1 MNSRRYIYRVLAK
14 SGSASPYWAVMV
26 NNKAGKAF
34 KRFVDAKYGSEE
46 QALAAAEKHRDAVV
60 ARLGLLGQVTKPDSP
75 HPGVSRTESV
85 NDRDGYPRMEAY
97 WQAYWIKADGKQA
110 TRRFSIKKHGEE
122 QAKKLAIAARLR
134 ADSALKAGVDP
145 FFELP
150 PSRAA
155 LWRYMDF
162 TKFLA
167 MLEDKA
173 LFFSSS
179 SNFEDPFEG
188 AYSLGNVFKRGFVMS
203 RSAKKKELSLSAA
216 EPKYVI
222 SCWYAAQHESAAMW
236 SLYSKTA
243 DSIAIKT
250 TVKRLRASLPSP
262 AQMGLVKYVDY
273 TQSWIPEDT
282 PILRYFHKRIS
293 FQHEHELRAVV
304 DLANPQASLMGNMSE
319 NGLKVGMDLN
329 YLIEAIYIGPKS
341 SDWFVDLVCA
351 VCKRYGI
358 KAEPTR
364 SSLYDG
370 PVL

>member
-1 MNSRRYIYRVLAK
+1 MNSRHYIYRVIPK
-14 SGSASPYWAVMV
+14 SAAASPYWTVMV

-34 KRFVDAKYGSEE
+34 KRFVDAKYGGESE
-46 QALAAAEKHRDAVV
+46 ALAAAEKHRDAVV
-60 ARLGLLGQVTKPDSP
+60 VRLGLAGRVAKPDSP

-85 NDRDGYPRMEAY
+85 IDRDGYPRTDAY
-97 WQAYWIKADGKQA
+97 WQAYWIKADGNQA

-122 QAKKLAIAARLR
+122 QAKKLAIAARVR
-134 ADSALKAGVDP
+134 ADAALKAGVDP

-150 PSRAA
+150 PARAA

-179 SNFEDPFEG
+179 NNFEDPFEG

-203 RSAKKKELSLSAA
+203 RSTKSKSLSLSAP
-216 EPKYVI
+216 EPKFVI
-222 SCWYAAQHESAAMW
+222 SCWYAAKHESAAMW
-236 SLYSKTA
+236 SIYSKTSDA
-243 DSIAIKT
+243 IAIRT
-250 TVKRLRASLPSP
+250 TVKRLRASLPIP

-273 TQSWIPEDT
+273 THSWIPEDT
-282 PILRYFHKRIS
+282 PVLRYFHKRIS

-304 DLANPQASLMGNMSE
+304 DLANPQAALMGSVTE
-319 NGLKVGMDLN
+319 NGLKAGVDLN
-329 YLIEAIYIGPKS
+329 YLIEEIFIGPKS
-341 SDWFVDLVCA
+341 SDWFVDLVRA

-364 SSLYDG
+364 SPLYDG